1 MLLVFHLEKANII
14 IEQITAIRL
23 DDALTMWDSLV

>member
-14 IEQITAIRL
+14 IEQIAAIRL
-23 DDALTMWDSLV
+23 DDVLTMWDSLV